1 MEPTRFYP
9 IVALISLLTV
19 EIGGGAL
26 LGYLTGRGTLSDFE
40 EQFFRAGHGHAGVL
54 LILALA
60 CFAFFDRA
68 EMSTNT
74 QWLVGAVLLVGI
86 LAQSG
91 GFFLHMV
98 AGEANT
104 SSAGTL
110 LTYSG
115 ALLIAAAIITL
126 VVGLIRA

>member
-9 IVALISLLTV
+9 IIALISLLTV

-26 LGYLTGRGTLSDFE
+26 LGYLTGRGKLSDFQ

-60 CFAFFDRA
+60 CFAFFDRSA
-68 EMSTNT
+68 MGTNT
-74 QWLVGAVLLVGI
+74 QWIVGAVLLLGV

-91 GFFLHMV
+91 GFFLHMLT
-98 AGEANT
+98 GEPN
-104 SSAGTL
+104 SRSAGTM

-115 ALLIAAAIITL
+115 GLLIAAAIITL